1 MYDKLSKSEKKKI
14 DVEYRRTAKG
24 IKLCPVLDRLI
35 IEGIACLLFAIG
47 ITIGIIYF
55 EFSKW
60 YFIVV
65 GLLVVSGIVFLIVQ
79 HNIRKKEYNKF
90 ISSKKKRK

>member
-1 MYDKLSKSEKKKI
+1 MYKKLSKVEKKKVK
-14 DVEYRRTAKG
+14 DEYRRTAKG
-24 IKLCPVLDRLI
+24 IKLSPILDRLV

-60 YFIVV
+60 YFIIV
-65 GLLVVSGIVFLIVQ
+65 GLLVISGIVFLIAQ
-79 HNIRKKEYNKF
+79 NNIRKKEYNKF
-90 ISSKKKRK
+90 ISSKKGKK